1 MLAKTLQQLID
12 KEATSAKEIGE
23 LTGVATSTVYRWV
36 SGESEPD
43 FNSIRILLRH
53 LKHQEAQRA
62 ILSVFTANTGF
73 YFSYI
78 EVELDLNDDGVVDHR
93 DALTAA
99 IEAVHGAGV
108 SVSRL
113 REILVDRE
121 ITKAECVEMHEH
133 VNRVEHYCVN
143 LRQILSHM
151 SEDKRHR
158 LGKK

>member
-1 MLAKTLQQLID
+1 MLSKTLQQLI
-12 KEATSAKEIGE
+12 ENETTTAKEIGE

-53 LKHQEAQRA
+53 LKSQEAQRA
-62 ILSVFTANTGF
+62 ILTVFTANTGF
-73 YFSYI
+73 HFSQI
-78 EVELDLNDDGVVDHR
+78 EVELDLNNDGVVDHR
-93 DALTAA
+93 DAMTAA

-113 REILVDRE
+113 RAILVDRK
-121 ITKAECVEMHEH
+121 ITQEESVEMHEH

-143 LRQILSHM
+143 LRHILTHL